1 MSFGFIGTGFTQ
13 STSANSGVFSVNDL
27 QLLKN
32 NNKLSTAGIL
42 ADYLVVAGGGGGASG
57 HTSGAGGGAGG
68 VRCTIDATGGVNG
81 QSNVEPKYLLKYGQT
96 YTVAIGGGS
105 GGERQNGGRS
115 QLGKIISVG
124 GGGGASIT
132 VGSGG
137 SGGGAISRNWYVG
150 YGFSLDNHYVFND
163 LQYGSENYYSDDN
176 SIEQSIFNQG
186 YNGGSTGAGAGGGGA
201 GATTG
206 NSTSGGIGI
215 QTSITGTSIYYGG
228 GGGGGAGNYGS
239 NSNNVFYASG
249 GNGGG
254 GGSSTTGAANRG
266 GGGGGG
272 YIGAAGGSGFVVI
285 RYPDTFPDI
294 TTIGAGLVYTLDT
307 SVTGYKIYKF
317 TSGSDTITI

>member
-1 MSFGFIGTGFTQ
+1 LSFGYIGTGFTQ
-13 STSANSGVFSVNDL
+13 KSSENSGVFSIQEL
-27 QLLKN
+27 ESLKN
-32 NNKLSTAGIL
+32 DNKLSTAGIL
-42 ADYLVVAGGGGGASG
+42 VDFLVVAGGGGGGSG
-57 HTSGAGGGAGG
+57 HQSGAGGGAGG
-68 VRCTIDATGGVNG
+68 VRCSVDNTGGASG
-81 QSNVEPKYLLKYGQT
+81 LTNVEDKYLLKYGQSYNVT
-96 YTVAIGGGS
+96 IGGGS
-105 GGERQNGGRS
+105 GSDRQNGGRS
-115 QLGKIISVG
+115 QLGKIVSVG
-124 GGGGASIT
+124 GGGGASTT

-163 LQYGSENYYSDDN
+163 LKLGSNAYYDDYQ
-176 SIEQSIFNQG
+176 IDEVIFNQG

-254 GGSSTTGAANRG
+254 AGSSGTGAANRG

-272 YIGAAGGSGFVVI
+272 YVGGGGGSGFVVI
-285 RYPDTFPDI
+285 RYPDTFADI
-294 TTIGAGLVYTLDT
+294 TTIGAGLTYTLDT
-307 SVTGYKIYKF
+307 SVVGYKIYKF
-317 TSGSDTITI
+317 TGGSDTITI